1 MTITFQKPVTA
12 KRGADTAYVFR
23 IETERPLTAETENV
37 VAACAQNPLYLNEL
51 LTVFL
56 DSCSSYFKNKTTVA
70 NVLKLLKHEVP
81 EPSVPE
87 LACSLNQRFN
97 GHEVT
102 VSSVPELAAPYTMTP
117 TEIVICKG
125 LFYLNWKITGEILQL
140 DFPVDTEEL
149 LDNTSATLLRPTD
162 ADQIPFADTNEVI
175 HIAPQNATF
184 SRTELDRTRVKEAQ
198 LRAKLAV
205 YKANRAHLEYVEKY
219 GEEPSDSEDDEED
232 DDSEDSNDSESESE

>member
-23 IETERPLTAETENV
+23 IETDRPLTAETENV

-56 DSCSSYFKNKTTVA
+56 DSCSTYFKNKTTVA
-70 NVLKLLKHEVP
+70 NVVKLLKHEVP
-81 EPSVPE
+81 EPKVQE
-87 LACSLNQRFN
+87 L
-97 GHEVT
+97 E
-102 VSSVPELAAPYTMTP
+102 APYTLTP

-140 DFPVDTEEL
+140 DFPVDTDEPLE
-149 LDNTSATLLRPTD
+149 TAAATLLRPTD

-219 GEEPSDSEDDEED
+219 GEEPSDSEDD
-232 DDSEDSNDSESESE
+232 DSEDSNDSESESE

>member
-23 IETERPLTAETENV
+23 IETDRPLTAETENV
-37 VAACAQNPLYLNEL
+37 VGACAQNPLYLNEL

-70 NVLKLLKHEVP
+70 NVVKLLKHEI
-81 EPSVPE
+81 PS
-87 LACSLNQRFN
+87 SISD
-97 GHEVT
+97 
-102 VSSVPELAAPYTMTP
+102 VSAPYTMTP

-125 LFYLNWKITGEILQL
+125 LFYLTWKITGEILQL

-149 LDNTSATLLRPTD
+149 LETAATTLLRPTD

-175 HIAPQNATF
+175 HIAPQSATF
-184 SRTELDRTRVKEAQ
+184 SRTELDRTRVKAAQ

>member
-1 MTITFQKPVTA
+1 MAITFQKPVTA

-23 IETERPLTAETENV
+23 IETDRPLTAETENV

-56 DSCSSYFKNKTTVA
+56 DSCSTYFKNKTTVA

-81 EPSVPE
+81 E
-87 LACSLNQRFN
+87 
-97 GHEVT
+97 
-102 VSSVPELAAPYTMTP
+102 SSVPELASPYTLTP
-117 TEIVICKG
+117 TDIVICKG
-125 LFYLNWKITGEILQL
+125 LFYLSWTVTGEILQL
-140 DFPVDTEEL
+140 DFPVDTEGPLE
-149 LDNTSATLLRPTD
+149 TAAATLLRPTD

-175 HIAPQNATF
+175 HIAPQTSTF
-184 SRTELDRTRVKEAQ
+184 SRSELDRTRVKEAA

-219 GEEPSDSEDDEED
+219 GQEPSDSEDDD
-232 DDSEDSNDSESESE
+232 DDSENSNDSESDSE

>member
-1 MTITFQKPVTA
+1 MTITFQKPTTA

-23 IETERPLTAETENV
+23 IETDRPLTAETENV
-37 VAACAQNPLYLNEL
+37 VGACAQNPLYLNEL

-56 DSCSSYFKNKTTVA
+56 DSCSTYFKNKTTVV
-70 NVLKLLKHEVP
+70 NVLKLLKHEIP
-81 EPSVPE
+81 E
-87 LACSLNQRFN
+87 
-97 GHEVT
+97 
-102 VSSVPELAAPYTMTP
+102 SSVSDISAPYTLTP

-140 DFPVDTEEL
+140 DFPVDTDGPLE
-149 LDNTSATLLRPTD
+149 NAAATLLRPTD

-175 HIAPQNATF
+175 HIAPQNASF
-184 SRTELDRTRVKEAQ
+184 SRSELDRTKVKEAQ

-219 GEEPSDSEDDEED
+219 GEEPSDSSEDE
-232 DDSEDSNDSESESE
+232 DSEDSNDSESESE

>member
-70 NVLKLLKHEVP
+70 NILKLLKHEI
-81 EPSVPE
+81 PS
-87 LACSLNQRFN
+87 S
-97 GHEVT
+97 T
-102 VSSVPELAAPYTMTP
+102 SDVSAPYTMTP

-125 LFYLNWKITGEILQL
+125 LFYLTWKITGEILQL

-149 LDNTSATLLRPTD
+149 LETAAATLLHPTD

-175 HIAPQNATF
+175 HIAPQSATF

-219 GEEPSDSEDDEED
+219 GEEPSDSEDED
-232 DDSEDSNDSESESE
+232 DDSEDSNDSESESEWNISVGITYRKNDGPDN

>member
-12 KRGADTAYVFR
+12 KRGADPAYVFR
-23 IETERPLTAETENV
+23 IETDRPLTAETENV

-51 LTVFL
+51 LMVFL
-56 DSCSSYFKNKTTVA
+56 DSCSTYFKNKTTVA
-70 NVLKLLKHEVP
+70 NVLKLLKHEI
-81 EPSVPE
+81 PS
-87 LACSLNQRFN
+87 S
-97 GHEVT
+97 T
-102 VSSVPELAAPYTMTP
+102 SDVSAPYTMTP

-125 LFYLNWKITGEILQL
+125 LFYLTWKITGEILQL

-149 LDNTSATLLRPTD
+149 LETAAATLLRPTD

-175 HIAPQNATF
+175 HIAPQSASF

-219 GEEPSDSEDDEED
+219 GQEPSDSEDDEED

>member
-1 MTITFQKPVTA
+1 MTITFQKPTTV

-23 IETERPLTAETENV
+23 IETDLPLTAETENV

-51 LTVFL
+51 LTRFL
-56 DSCSSYFKNKTTVA
+56 DSCSTYFKNKTTVV

-87 LACSLNQRFN
+87 
-97 GHEVT
+97 
-102 VSSVPELAAPYTMTP
+102 SSVSDISAPYTLTP

-140 DFPVDTEEL
+140 DFPVDTDGPLE
-149 LDNTSATLLRPTD
+149 NAAATLLRPTD

-175 HIAPQNATF
+175 HVAPQNASF
-184 SRTELDRTRVKEAQ
+184 SRTELDRTKVKEAQ

-219 GEEPSDSEDDEED
+219 GEEPSDSSEDE

>member
-23 IETERPLTAETENV
+23 IETDRPLTAETENV

-56 DSCSSYFKNKTTVA
+56 DSCSTYFKNKTTVA
-70 NVLKLLKHEVP
+70 NVVKLLKHEVT
-81 EPSVPE
+81 EPKVPE
-87 LACSLNQRFN
+87 
-97 GHEVT
+97 
-102 VSSVPELAAPYTMTP
+102 SSISDLSAPYTLTP

-125 LFYLNWKITGEILQL
+125 LFYLSWTVTGEILQL
-140 DFPVDTEEL
+140 DFPVDTDGPLE
-149 LDNTSATLLRPTD
+149 TAAATLLRPTD

-175 HIAPQNATF
+175 HIAPQSATF
-184 SRTELDRTRVKEAQ
+184 SRTELDRTRVKEAA

-219 GEEPSDSEDDEED
+219 GEEPSDSSE
-232 DDSEDSNDSESESE
+232 DDSENSSDSESDSE

>member
-1 MTITFQKPVTA
+1 
-12 KRGADTAYVFR
+12 
-23 IETERPLTAETENV
+23 V

-56 DSCSSYFKNKTTVA
+56 DSCSTYFKNKTTVA

-97 GHEVT
+97 GHEV
-102 VSSVPELAAPYTMTP
+102 PEPSTSDISAPYTLTP

-125 LFYLNWKITGEILQL
+125 LFYLSWTVTGEILQL
-140 DFPVDTEEL
+140 DFPVDTDGPLE
-149 LDNTSATLLRPTD
+149 TAAATLLRPTD

-175 HIAPQNATF
+175 HIAPQTSTF
-184 SRTELDRTRVKEAQ
+184 SRSELDRTRVKEAA

-219 GEEPSDSEDDEED
+219 GQEPSDSEDEE
-232 DDSEDSNDSESESE
+232 DDSEDSNDSESDSE

>member
-12 KRGADTAYVFR
+12 KRGADPAYVFR
-23 IETERPLTAETENV
+23 IETDRPLTAETENV

-56 DSCSSYFKNKTTVA
+56 DSCSTYFKNKTTVA
-70 NVLKLLKHEVP
+70 NVVKLLKHEI
-81 EPSVPE
+81 PS
-87 LACSLNQRFN
+87 S
-97 GHEVT
+97 T
-102 VSSVPELAAPYTMTP
+102 SDVSAPYTMTP

-125 LFYLNWKITGEILQL
+125 LFYLTWKITGEILQL

-149 LDNTSATLLRPTD
+149 LETAAATLLRPTD

-175 HIAPQNATF
+175 HIAPQSASF

-219 GEEPSDSEDDEED
+219 GQEPSDSEDDEED

>member
-12 KRGADTAYVFR
+12 KRGADPAYVFR
-23 IETERPLTAETENV
+23 IETDRPLTAETENV

-56 DSCSSYFKNKTTVA
+56 DSCSTYFKNKTTVA
-70 NVLKLLKHEVP
+70 NVVKLLKHEI
-81 EPSVPE
+81 PS
-87 LACSLNQRFN
+87 S
-97 GHEVT
+97 T
-102 VSSVPELAAPYTMTP
+102 SDVSAPYTMTP

-125 LFYLNWKITGEILQL
+125 LFYLTWKITGEILQL

-175 HIAPQNATF
+175 HIAPQSASF

>member
-12 KRGADTAYVFR
+12 KRGADPAYVFR
-23 IETERPLTAETENV
+23 IETDRPLTAETENV

-56 DSCSSYFKNKTTVA
+56 DSCSTYFKNKTTVA
-70 NVLKLLKHEVP
+70 NVLKLLKHEI
-81 EPSVPE
+81 PS
-87 LACSLNQRFN
+87 S
-97 GHEVT
+97 T
-102 VSSVPELAAPYTMTP
+102 SDVSAPYTMTP

-125 LFYLNWKITGEILQL
+125 LFYLTWKITGEILQL

-149 LDNTSATLLRPTD
+149 LETAAATLLRPTD

-175 HIAPQNATF
+175 HIAPQSASF

-219 GEEPSDSEDDEED
+219 GQEPSDSEDDEED

>member
-70 NVLKLLKHEVP
+70 NILKLLKHEI
-81 EPSVPE
+81 PS
-87 LACSLNQRFN
+87 S
-97 GHEVT
+97 T
-102 VSSVPELAAPYTMTP
+102 SDVSAPYTMTP

-125 LFYLNWKITGEILQL
+125 LFYLTWKITGEILQL

-149 LDNTSATLLRPTD
+149 LETAAATLLRPTD

-175 HIAPQNATF
+175 HIAPQSATF

-219 GEEPSDSEDDEED
+219 GEEPSDSEDED

>member
-12 KRGADTAYVFR
+12 KRGADPAYVFR
-23 IETERPLTAETENV
+23 IETDHPLTAETENV

-81 EPSVPE
+81 ST
-87 LACSLNQRFN
+87 SD
-97 GHEVT
+97 
-102 VSSVPELAAPYTMTP
+102 VSAPYTMTP

-125 LFYLNWKITGEILQL
+125 LFYLTWKITGEILQL

-149 LDNTSATLLRPTD
+149 LETAAATLLRPTD

-175 HIAPQNATF
+175 HIAPQSATF

-219 GEEPSDSEDDEED
+219 GEEPSDSEDED

>member
-23 IETERPLTAETENV
+23 IETDRPLTAETENV
-37 VAACAQNPLYLNEL
+37 VGACAQNPLYLNEL

-70 NVLKLLKHEVP
+70 NVVKLLKHEI
-81 EPSVPE
+81 PS
-87 LACSLNQRFN
+87 SISD
-97 GHEVT
+97 
-102 VSSVPELAAPYTMTP
+102 VSAPYTMTP

-149 LDNTSATLLRPTD
+149 LETAATTLLRPTD

-175 HIAPQNATF
+175 HIAPQSATF

>member
-23 IETERPLTAETENV
+23 IETDRPLTAETENV

-70 NVLKLLKHEVP
+70 NVVKLLKHEI
-81 EPSVPE
+81 PS
-87 LACSLNQRFN
+87 SISD
-97 GHEVT
+97 
-102 VSSVPELAAPYTMTP
+102 VSAPYTMTP

-149 LDNTSATLLRPTD
+149 LETAATTLLRPTD

-175 HIAPQNATF
+175 HIAPQSATF

>member
-23 IETERPLTAETENV
+23 IETDRPLTAETENV

-70 NVLKLLKHEVP
+70 NVVKLLKHEI
-81 EPSVPE
+81 PS
-87 LACSLNQRFN
+87 S
-97 GHEVT
+97 T
-102 VSSVPELAAPYTMTP
+102 SDVSAPYTMTP

-149 LDNTSATLLRPTD
+149 LETAATTLLRPTD

-175 HIAPQNATF
+175 HIAPQSATF

>member
-1 MTITFQKPVTA
+1 MTITFQKPTTA

-23 IETERPLTAETENV
+23 IETDRPLTAETENV
-37 VAACAQNPLYLNEL
+37 VGACAQNPLYLNEL

-56 DSCSSYFKNKTTVA
+56 DSCSTYFKNKTTVA
-70 NVLKLLKHEVP
+70 NVLKLLTHEVP
-81 EPSVPE
+81 E
-87 LACSLNQRFN
+87 
-97 GHEVT
+97 
-102 VSSVPELAAPYTMTP
+102 SSVSDMSAPYTLTP

-140 DFPVDTEEL
+140 DFPVDTDGPLE
-149 LDNTSATLLRPTD
+149 NAAATLLRPTD

-175 HIAPQNATF
+175 HIAPQNAPF
-184 SRTELDRTRVKEAQ
+184 SRSELDRTKVKEAQ

-219 GEEPSDSEDDEED
+219 GEEPSDSSEDE
-232 DDSEDSNDSESESE
+232 DSEDSNDSESESE

>member
-1 MTITFQKPVTA
+1 MTITFQKPTTA

-23 IETERPLTAETENV
+23 IETDRPLTAETENV
-37 VAACAQNPLYLNEL
+37 VGACAQNPLYLNEL

-56 DSCSSYFKNKTTVA
+56 DSCSTYFKNKTTVA
-70 NVLKLLKHEVP
+70 NVLNLLTHEVP
-81 EPSVPE
+81 E
-87 LACSLNQRFN
+87 
-97 GHEVT
+97 
-102 VSSVPELAAPYTMTP
+102 SSVSDMSAPYTLTP

-140 DFPVDTEEL
+140 DFPVDTDGPLE
-149 LDNTSATLLRPTD
+149 NAAATLLRPTD

-175 HIAPQNATF
+175 HIAPQNAPF
-184 SRTELDRTRVKEAQ
+184 SRSELDRTKVKEAQ

-219 GEEPSDSEDDEED
+219 GEEPSDSSEDE
-232 DDSEDSNDSESESE
+232 DSEDSNDSESESE